1 MSKILV
7 VDDEQNIIEL
17 VTFNLKAS
25 GYETISADDGKKG
38 LLLAIEEKPDLI
50 LLDLMLPG
58 MNGLDVCRELRN
70 EYQIKTPIIM
80 LTARADEIDK
90 VLGLELGADDYMTKP
105 FSIRE
110 LMARIKAALRRTEA
124 LETVE
129 EKDRS
134 SSLRI
139 LEAGDLTMDI
149 DKHEVYVKDRLVA
162 LTYKEFEVLKTLLQY
177 RRKVI
182 TRDYLLNHVWG
193 FNHIGETRTVDV
205 HVRYLRKKL
214 GIENEIIQTIRGIGY
229 KIQ

>member
-17 VTFNLKAS
+17 VTFNLKAA
-25 GYETISADDGKKG
+25 GYETISAEDGRKG
-38 LLLAIEEKPDLI
+38 LLLAVEKKPDLI

-58 MNGLDVCRELRN
+58 MNGLDVCRALRN

-110 LMARIKAALRRTEA
+110 LMARIKAALRRTESIEA
-124 LETVE
+124 FE

-149 DKHEVYVKDRLVA
+149 DKHEVYIKDRLVS

-177 RRKVI
+177 KRKVI

-193 FNHIGETRTVDV
+193 FDHIGETRTVDV